1 MLQLQNIEEKK
12 SQLDRCNAWVFQNSA
27 NSFREFI
34 KKITVESFRHIE
46 NLELEFEHPVT
57 VIAGTNKIGKTSIL
71 LLLACSF
78 EQFMKADSTSPA
90 GEIREHAWKDVLSFT
105 AHETASN
112 DYSYQL
118 EWRVGMQNRSGEGKP
133 LASSKAWSGLGKKSA
148 DLSRIKAKI
157 RDREVRLIDLE
168 RILPG
173 RSFSNALFRKA
184 NEAEIV
190 RVDEEVEQAFSYIF
204 DDSPVQIYEA
214 GRHINKTCFLISHGQ
229 AYDDYSSFNA
239 ASGEEAVIYLLQD
252 ILGVPRNS
260 LILIDEIEAG
270 FHPSVQRKLAD
281 LITYVSWRDKKQFI
295 ITTHSSTFLSSFP
308 PKSRRFL
315 ELVGGRY
322 RSIAR
327 ISHQAVRSKMD
338 SIGHPIMHCYC
349 EDDLAAF
356 LIQKAMARVSEEHPH
371 FSRLVNLIKSGPI
384 NEVKN
389 DYVRHKRNFSQY
401 RNKIGY
407 GAVFDGDHKDYPEY
421 SSYVGNEDENVIFLY
436 PYDAPEKFLVR
447 AFLSQ
452 NQHAQLRS
460 ALDHNDH
467 HSLFQQMVDFGI
479 AADVA
484 DARGQ
489 CYAAFENSP
498 EFTKHYAD
506 LRDFLVC
513 TVRTF
518 SEMPE

>member
-12 SQLDRCNAWVFQNSA
+12 AQLDNCNAWLFQSA
-27 NSFREFI
+27 DNSFRHFV

-46 NLELEFEHPVT
+46 NLDIEFEHPVT

-78 EQFMKADSTSPA
+78 ERFMKADSTSPA

-112 DYSYQL
+112 DYTYQL
-118 EWRVGMQNRSGEGKP
+118 EWRVGTQDRSGEGKR

-148 DLSRIKAKI
+148 DLTRINAKI

-190 RVDEEVEQAFSYIF
+190 RVDEEVEQAFSYVF

-214 GRHINKTCFLISHGQ
+214 GRRINKTCFLISHGDV
-229 AYDDYSSFNA
+229 ADDYSSFNA

-252 ILGVPRNS
+252 ILGAPHDS
-260 LILIDEIEAG
+260 LILIDEVEAG

-281 LITYVSWRDKKQFI
+281 LIQYVSWRDKKQFI
-295 ITTHSSTFLSSFP
+295 ISTHSSTFLSSFP

-315 ELVGGRY
+315 EVVGGKY

-327 ISHQAVRSKMD
+327 ISHQAARSKMD
-338 SIGHPIMHCYC
+338 SIGYPIMRCYC
-349 EDDLAAF
+349 EDELAAF
-356 LIQKAMARVSEEHPH
+356 LIQKAMAQVSLEHPH
-371 FSRLVNLIKSGPI
+371 FSRLVNLIQSGPI

-389 DYVRHKRNFSQY
+389 DYIRHKRNFGQY
-401 RNKIGY
+401 RNRIGY
-407 GAVFDGDHKDYPEY
+407 GAVFDGDHIDHPEY
-421 SSYVGNEDENVIFLY
+421 SSYFGNNDENVQFLY
-436 PYDAPEKFLVR
+436 PYDAPEKFLIR
-447 AFLSQ
+447 AYLSQ
-452 NQHAQLRS
+452 HPNAQLRS
-460 ALDHNDH
+460 ALDHSDH
-467 HSLFQQMVDFGI
+467 HSLFQQMVNLGI
-479 AADVA
+479 AADIP

-489 CYAAFENSP
+489 CYTAFENSP
-498 EFTKHYAD
+498 EFTKHYAE
-506 LRDFLVC
+506 LRDFLVR
-513 TVRTF
+513 TVRKF